1 MIRSK
6 ICGVSDLAT
15 LKYIINHNYPPQFL
29 GFICYYIK
37 SKRYVNF
44 DNLVKLIT
52 VVSVLIPIAVA
63 ILLFMPSKIDLFGD
77 WTYKL
82 PHFNA
87 IINSLTSLFLIL
99 SFYMIKYKKNIKAH
113 QNLNTASFILG
124 SIFLVSY
131 IIYHSSVE
139 STPYQGDQR
148 VIYFSFLISHIL
160 LSIVVVPFVLF
171 AFYYGA
177 IRIV

>member
-1 MIRSK
+1 M
-6 ICGVSDLAT
+6 
-15 LKYIINHNYPPQFL
+15 NN
-29 GFICYYIK
+29 
-37 SKRYVNF
+37 
-44 DNLVKLIT
+44 NLVKLIT

-87 IINSLTSLFLIL
+87 IINSLTSLFLII

-171 AFYYGA
+171 AFYYALTKQIDKHKKVVKYTFPIWLYVSVSGV
-177 IRIV
+177 IVYFMISPFYTQ

>member
-1 MIRSK
+1 M
-6 ICGVSDLAT
+6 
-15 LKYIINHNYPPQFL
+15 NN
-29 GFICYYIK
+29 
-37 SKRYVNF
+37 
-44 DNLVKLIT
+44 NLVKLIG
-52 VVSVLIPIAVA
+52 VVSILIPIAVA
-63 ILLFMPSKIDLFGD
+63 LLLLMPSKIELFGE

-87 IINSLTSLFLIL
+87 IINTLTSFFLIL

-113 QNLNTASFILG
+113 KNLNIASFILG

-139 STPYQGDQR
+139 STSYQGDQR
-148 VIYFSFLISHIL
+148 FIYFSFLISHIL

-171 AFYYGA
+171 AFYYALTKQIDKHKKVVKYTFPIWLYVSVSGV
-177 IRIV
+177 IVYLMISPYYTP